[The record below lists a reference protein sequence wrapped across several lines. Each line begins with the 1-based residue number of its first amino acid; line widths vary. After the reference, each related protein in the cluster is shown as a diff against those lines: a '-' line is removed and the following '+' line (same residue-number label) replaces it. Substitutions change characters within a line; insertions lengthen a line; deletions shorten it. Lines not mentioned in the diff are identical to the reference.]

1 MGWINPSRKPLDPS
15 TSLAA
20 PWASWLAPATDTPT
34 KALMRRPSIGCTGL
48 LVNNAMWR
56 DLTAFQISVLLA
68 LQYRGLDIFGINE
81 KANGTMIFN
90 VFVHTLVTGS
100 DPIRIEIARV
110 WVLGF
115 AQQ

>member
-1 MGWINPSRKPLDPS
+1 
-15 TSLAA
+15 
-20 PWASWLAPATDTPT
+20 
-34 KALMRRPSIGCTGL
+34 MRRPSIGRTVL
-48 LVNNAMWR
+48 LINNAMWR